1 MVIVRVY
8 CKLSL
13 YLMLTTIFDNHI
25 NYIHIHVKFIDIK
38 CSHVG
43 LMAAIRGRVT

>member
-1 MVIVRVY
+1 MDFYGVAGAPAASRGVGV
-8 CKLSL
+8 C
-13 YLMLTTIFDNHI
+13 H
-25 NYIHIHVKFIDIK
+25 IK